1 MDTCLYC
8 LLINVILWWPYTKHY
23 FLIICRW
30 WVIISTKLK
39 IIINSIVW
47 LLFMIK
53 GQFTYLIN
61 PNICITRWQWRW
73 QLYKKHFKIFL
84 LCTTFQACFCLLL
97 FTLTGISQQFL
108 LTFPVQG
115 QVPAQ
120 LISRLTSFPVSTN
133 ALNHFTWSMISPHWH
148 IHIHNKNISF

>member
-1 MDTCLYC
+1 MMSNNFNKTE
-8 LLINVILWWPYTKHY
+8 NN
-23 FLIICRW
+23 
-30 WVIISTKLK
+30 
-39 IIINSIVW
+39 NSIVW

-115 QVPAQ
+115 QVSAQ
-120 LISRLTSFPVSTN
+120 LISRLTSFPVSTKTPSTT
-133 ALNHFTWSMISPHWH
+133 LRGQWFHHTDIYTYTTKIYTTSYSL
-148 IHIHNKNISF
+148 